1 MKYIVEGPD
10 GKRYIVEGP
19 DTPTAQPQASE
30 APPSPLGSN
39 FENFAAGMGQAVTK
53 AGRGLKRV
61 IDPLAT
67 GLETVFGGERLSRAL
82 GMPTAM
88 ESAQQTDANIAE
100 AKLRDAPLEATKAGK
115 AGNIAGNILLTAV
128 PASAMQR
135 GLQGAMGAGRLA
147 TAAAAGGAGAGTEFL
162 TSEGGL
168 ADKAKAAAVS
178 GAIGAGM
185 TGGLGAVSQLFRPS
199 QDAQKLFAQG
209 VSPTLQEGADSAIGR
224 FVGGLTAGAQR
235 VENRQRGELA
245 NALVQ
250 RVAPGAA
257 SVAGGTGDEALA
269 AAQKAVSGEYG
280 RLLGGKTYDVT
291 PQALGNALRAAGAT
305 NAQGQM
311 GQEANRAAKAA
322 ANIIGPANLNTAT
335 RQITD
340 EELYKGLLT
349 KFNEAARETTND
361 EVKRRLLD
369 SRKVLLEQI
378 RDKALSPDDLTAL
391 KAIDLKN
398 FDVKRLEEAVSGAA
412 GQLRGVSLSKLG
424 QAYGKG
430 QMVGNTTMQ
439 DLVGPALR
447 TIGAAD
453 ARTESQRQLAN
464 ALRLGGAGAAGT
476 AAMAVPG
483 AAPVLG
489 SLYGISA
496 LGQTAGGARAL
507 MGQTA
512 AQKKLAELLRS
523 GYGAG
528 VAPAL
533 VGMEGQ

>member
-1 MKYIVEGPD
+1 MKYTVQLAD
-10 GKRYIVEGP
+10 GSSYDIEIP
-19 DTPTAQPQASE
+19 DTPTAQPQIPE
-30 APPSPLGSN
+30 TPPSPLGSN
-39 FENFAAGMGQAVTK
+39 FENFAAGMGQAVVK
-53 AGRGLKRV
+53 AKRGIQSLGR
-61 IDPLAT
+61 
-67 GLETVFGGERLSRAL
+67 SL
-82 GMPTAM
+82 GVPTSWEVSP
-88 ESAQQTDANIAE
+88 ESASDVAE
-100 AKLRDAPLEATKAGK
+100 AKLRDAPLDATKAGK

-128 PASAMQR
+128 PAAQMQR
-135 GLQGAMGAGRLA
+135 GLQGVMGASRLA

-162 TSEGGL
+162 TNEGGL

-178 GAIGAGM
+178 GALGAGL
-185 TGGLGAVSQLFRPS
+185 TGALGALSKPFRPS
-199 QDAQKLFAQG
+199 EDALKLYAQG
-209 VSPTLQEGADSAIGR
+209 VNPTLQEGADSGIGR

-245 NALVQ
+245 KALVQ
-250 RVAPGAA
+250 RVSPGTA
-257 SVAGGTGDEALA
+257 SVAKGTGDDALA
-269 AAQKAVSGEYG
+269 AAQKAVSGQYDK
-280 RLLGGKTYDVT
+280 LLGGKVYGVT
-291 PQALGNALRAAGAT
+291 PGILDDALLAAGRT

-311 GQEANRAAKAA
+311 ADEAGTAAAKA
-322 ANIIGPANLNTAT
+322 ANIIGPAELNVNP

-340 EELYKGLLT
+340 GELYKGLLT
-349 KFNEAARETTND
+349 KFNEAARETKND

-378 RDKALSPDDLTAL
+378 RDKALSPDELAAL
-391 KAIDLKN
+391 KAIDIKN

-424 QAYGKG
+424 QAYGKN
-430 QMVGNTTMQ
+430 QMAGNTTME

-476 AAMAVPG
+476 AAMAFPG
-483 AAPVLG
+483 AAPMLG

-496 LGQTAGGARAL
+496 LGQTAGGARFL
-507 MGQTA
+507 MGQ
-512 AQKKLAELLRS
+512 QNWQRHLAELLRS
-523 GYGAG
+523 GAGAG

-533 VGMEGQ
+533 VDMEGQ